1 MRAHGRTRRCNL
13 IELREHMPEC
23 IPEYLRADYLDT
35 GVEEQL
41 AHGGEEDR
49 GIDTSRTAK
58 LTEAVGQRVA
68 DLVDGSTGFGIGG
81 HASTL
86 AGSMCGRHAAPV
98 SLEEAPIRN
107 RRQCSGR
114 VPSRSSIMAG
124 ALATRFHLSA
134 SGFSRIGITSP
145 ALG

>member
-13 IELREHMPEC
+13 VELREHMPEC

-41 AHGGEEDR
+41 GHSGEEDR

-58 LTEAVGQRVA
+58 VTEAVGQRVA
-68 DLVDGSTGFGIGG
+68 YIVNGGTGFGIGG
-81 HASTL
+81 HASTSS
-86 AGSMCGRHAAPV
+86 GSIFGRHAAPV

-107 RRQCSGR
+107 QRQCSGR
-114 VPSRSSIMAG
+114 VP
-124 ALATRFHLSA
+124 
-134 SGFSRIGITSP
+134 
-145 ALG
+145 